1 MLEWEYER
9 YSEVRLYLLRIIK
22 VIAPVFSV
30 TAFPIDNVTFI
41 APSTGS
47 WWNTPYPVALLT
59 SFLTN
64 TDWKLL
70 EFAVSTRHDRG
81 N

>member
-9 YSEVRLYLLRIIK
+9 YSEVRQYLLRIIK

-47 WWNTPYPVALLT
+47 W
-59 SFLTN
+59 
-64 TDWKLL
+64 
-70 EFAVSTRHDRG
+70 
-81 N
+81 